1 MSLERV
7 DRLADRVLDGE
18 ASPEER
24 AELERLVARDSK
36 ARALVAERRSLFETL
51 RRVPKRVPPDDLG
64 DSILAAIRSERLT
77 SRGRGRGWLGLW
89 GSFMARRPG
98 LGFSYALLAG
108 WVVGSLTTLAV
119 LGTLARKPE
128 EGAPT
133 SGTMANP
140 AAGQVVAR
148 GRLDLPGVRLGGET
162 RLRGR
167 VVRLHVGGHASGPAE
182 ITIMFSPEELR
193 LESIVPPESN
203 LGIEITAGRVRL
215 RGAGEMRLDL
225 GWVSLVPAPRA
236 VEVHG
241 RADGKE
247 EEMIL
252 PLSTKAP

>member
-1 MSLERV
+1 VSLERV

-24 AELERLVARDSK
+24 AELERLVAGDSK
-36 ARALVAERRSLFETL
+36 ARALVAERSSLFETL
-51 RRVPKRVPPDDLG
+51 RRVPKREPPDDLG
-64 DSILAAIRSERLT
+64 DSILAAIRSERVT
-77 SRGRGRGWLGLW
+77 SRGRGRLRLW

-167 VVRLHVGGHASGPAE
+167 VVRLHVGGHAYGPAE

-215 RGAGEMRLDL
+215 RGVGEMRLDL
-225 GWVSLVPAPRA
+225 DWVSLVPAPRA

>member
-24 AELERLVARDSK
+24 AELERLVAGDSK
-36 ARALVAERRSLFETL
+36 ARALVAERSSLFETL
-51 RRVPKRVPPDDLG
+51 RRVPKREPPDDLG
-64 DSILAAIRSERLT
+64 DSILAAIRSERVT
-77 SRGRGRGWLGLW
+77 SRGRGLLRLW

-167 VVRLHVGGHASGPAE
+167 VARLHVGGHASGPAE

-215 RGAGEMRLDL
+215 RGVGEMRLDL
-225 GWVSLVPAPRA
+225 DWVSLVPAPRA

>member
-24 AELERLVARDSK
+24 AELERLVAGDSK
-36 ARALVAERRSLFETL
+36 ARALVAERSSLFETL
-51 RRVPKRVPPDDLG
+51 RRVPKREPPDDLG
-64 DSILAAIRSERLT
+64 DSILAAIRSERVT
-77 SRGRGRGWLGLW
+77 SRGRGRLRLW

-108 WVVGSLTTLAV
+108 WVGGSLTTLAV

-215 RGAGEMRLDL
+215 RGVGEMRLDL
-225 GWVSLVPAPRA
+225 DWVSLVPAPRA

>member
-1 MSLERV
+1 VSLERV

-24 AELERLVARDSK
+24 AELERLVAGDSK
-36 ARALVAERRSLFETL
+36 ARALVTERRSLFETL
-51 RRVPKRVPPDDLG
+51 RRVPKREPPDDLG

-133 SGTMANP
+133 SGTMTNP

-162 RLRGR
+162 RLRGG
-167 VVRLHVGGHASGPAE
+167 VVRLQLRGRASVPAE
-182 ITIMFSPEELR
+182 ITIMFSPDELR
-193 LESIVPPESN
+193 LESVPPPQSDQ
-203 LGIEITAGRVRL
+203 GIEITAGRVRL
-215 RGAGEMRLDL
+215 RGAGEMKLDL
-225 GWVSLVPAPRA
+225 DWAHLVPVARPL
-236 VEVHG
+236 EVQG
-241 RADGKE
+241 RVDGRE
-247 EEMIL
+247 AEMIL
-252 PLSTKAP
+252 PVSTKAP